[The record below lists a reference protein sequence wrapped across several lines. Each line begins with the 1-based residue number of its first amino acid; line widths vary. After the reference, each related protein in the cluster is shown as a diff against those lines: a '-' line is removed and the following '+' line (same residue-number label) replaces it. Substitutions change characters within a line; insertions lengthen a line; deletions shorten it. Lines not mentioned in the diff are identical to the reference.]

1 MSTVKIPQGI
11 PLVRTLCWALPTCLV
26 RERETGG
33 ECYLHLGVCK
43 WQRKTWFCHWEDPA
57 GSASDIPPRGTAS
70 QPWQEYWLGVTR
82 WNMCVGRRAD
92 SALQE
97 SHWRRTGQLGSCW
110 VFREDNSRFMKYTLL
125 CLVGNLLLF
134 HLMCSFKRSALPFSP
149 PRIYSLFHCPL
160 LGILIED
167 VLCLSCHTA
176 RALPKLLLTMNRCF
190 GVGVWWKSNLLM
202 LDKRRK
208 LTSPVCFQ
216 KQNTPEP
223 IHPYRL
229 PTWFIYPRGIHWRC
243 GIDQSTLWFSIGFQ
257 WVLCGVYVFSVYL
270 PVEEIDSNKWRES
283 KLRVQ

>member
-1 MSTVKIPQGI
+1 MKYV
-11 PLVRTLCWALPTCLV
+11 CWEKNRV
-26 RERETGG
+26 
-33 ECYLHLGVCK
+33 
-43 WQRKTWFCHWEDPA
+43 
-57 GSASDIPPRGTAS
+57 S
-70 QPWQEYWLGVTR
+70 
-82 WNMCVGRRAD
+82 
-92 SALQE
+92 LQE

-110 VFREDNSRFMKYTLL
+110 VFGEDNSRFMKYTLL

-160 LGILIED
+160 LGILSED

-243 GIDQSTLWFSIGFQ
+243 GIDQSTLWFRIGFQ

-270 PVEEIDSNKWRES
+270 PVEEIDSNKLRES
-283 KLRVQ
+283 KLRAQ